1 MANIKQRGELQ
12 SESLV
17 IRVTP
22 SDRENLRLVAAR
34 ERTTISHIVKLS
46 LIRQGVIQPVY
57 GSDDKAAS

>member
-1 MANIKQRGELQ
+1 MAMIKARGELQ

-22 SDRENLRLVAAR
+22 SDRENLRLVAAL
-34 ERTTISHIVKLS
+34 EGTTISHIVKLS

-57 GSDDKAAS
+57 GSDDKTAS